1 VTYQYGC
8 RLQWSWS
15 VIVCKGDPRKI
26 MQTTPAEAREGP
38 RTTIGNNRPLA
49 RQPNLWI
56 TKVGE
61 QRGWSMSLRRKPP
74 APPLRVQPRC
84 PNPTLATLVVN
95 MLTMFLS
102 WRGGGQ
108 ASWRPVLLT
117 QQTRTGSSSKAAN
130 RKPRLDRAFSST
142 NTCRHSVLPVGSSY
156 RR

>member
-1 VTYQYGC
+1 MFPRFGFMLEVEDIVQRVRAGYHARLAWILQVFSTCWAYLMDSVTYQYGC

-61 QRGWSMSLRRKPP
+61 QRG
-74 APPLRVQPRC
+74 
-84 PNPTLATLVVN
+84 
-95 MLTMFLS
+95 
-102 WRGGGQ
+102 
-108 ASWRPVLLT
+108 
-117 QQTRTGSSSKAAN
+117 
-130 RKPRLDRAFSST
+130 
-142 NTCRHSVLPVGSSY
+142 
-156 RR
+156 